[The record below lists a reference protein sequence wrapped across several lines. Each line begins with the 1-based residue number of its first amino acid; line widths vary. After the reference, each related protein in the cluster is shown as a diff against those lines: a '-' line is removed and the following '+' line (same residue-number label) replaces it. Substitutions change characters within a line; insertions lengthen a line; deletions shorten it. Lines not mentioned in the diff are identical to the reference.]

1 MKKLF
6 IAILFAFKKRKKND
20 VIINVDIV
28 TVGYRSRR
36 EVEQIAEISVD
47 LLYRTLNYKDN

>member
-6 IAILFAFKKRKKND
+6 IAILSAFKKRKKND

-36 EVEQIAEISVD
+36 EVAKIAEMSID
-47 LLYRTLNYKDN
+47 LIERTENYQLN

>member
-6 IAILFAFKKRKKND
+6 IAILSAFKKRKKND

-36 EVEQIAEISVD
+36 EVEQVAEISVD

>member
-6 IAILFAFKKRKKND
+6 IAILSAFKKRKKND